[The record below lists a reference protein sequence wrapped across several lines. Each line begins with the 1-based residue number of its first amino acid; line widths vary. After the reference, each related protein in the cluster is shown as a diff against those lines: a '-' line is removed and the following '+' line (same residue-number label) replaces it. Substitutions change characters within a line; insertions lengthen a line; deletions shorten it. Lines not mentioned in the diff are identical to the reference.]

1 MMTHYELPDA
11 LDGRR
16 EFFEQEAAMYREAP
30 TEVYGFRPTPRKSWW
45 QRLVD
50 WWRGARQAVRWR

>member
-1 MMTHYELPDA
+1 MTA
-11 LDGRR
+11 RR

-30 TEVYGFRPTPRKSWW
+30 TEVYGFRPTLRKSWW

>member
-1 MMTHYELPDA
+1 MMTPYELPDA

-16 EFFEQEAAMYREAP
+16 EFFEQEAAMYRASP
-30 TEVYGFRPTPRKSWW
+30 TEVYGFRPSPAPRKSWW

-50 WWRGARQAVRWR
+50 WWRGKLR

>member
-1 MMTHYELPDA
+1 MTHDDWSGVITA
-11 LDGRR
+11 RR

-30 TEVYGFRPTPRKSWW
+30 TEVYGFRPSPRKTWW

-50 WWRGARQAVRWR
+50 RWWGAWKAA